1 MVVGMKRQIK
11 IFEDMRKDKIG
22 KTKAIATFIT
32 DKAKIST
39 ISFPLF
45 FCINITFL
53 CCFAAVEVYYFH
65 YTSSFPLFI
74 LLCLIQMQTNGT
86 LDPTKYNVRQ
96 KVPLD
101 LNGIPII
108 DWPFIHL
115 SRFQSVIWNGWKG
128 KENVATINRCCI
140 ISVCVSYWTHTKT

>member
-1 MVVGMKRQIK
+1 MSGMSINMVVGMKRQIK

-39 ISFPLF
+39 TSFPLF

-96 KVPLD
+96 
-101 LNGIPII
+101 
-108 DWPFIHL
+108 WFH
-115 SRFQSVIWNGWKG
+115 
-128 KENVATINRCCI
+128 
-140 ISVCVSYWTHTKT
+140 